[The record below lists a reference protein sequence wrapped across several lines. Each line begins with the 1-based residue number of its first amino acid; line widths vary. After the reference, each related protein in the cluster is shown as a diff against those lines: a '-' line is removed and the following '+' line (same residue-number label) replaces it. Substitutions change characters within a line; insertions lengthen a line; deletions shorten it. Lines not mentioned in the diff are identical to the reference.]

1 MHVDTDTDRLNQ
13 GYSIK
18 PYTFEQGYFIKS
30 YKLEQSLV
38 TVEKFLLSN
47 FIGLIT
53 PANTTFYTIKCGQ
66 SRSNGTI

>member
-30 YKLEQSLV
+30 YKLE
-38 TVEKFLLSN
+38 
-47 FIGLIT
+47 IGYSREIF
-53 PANTTFYTIKCGQ
+53 TFELY
-66 SRSNGTI
+66 RSNHSG